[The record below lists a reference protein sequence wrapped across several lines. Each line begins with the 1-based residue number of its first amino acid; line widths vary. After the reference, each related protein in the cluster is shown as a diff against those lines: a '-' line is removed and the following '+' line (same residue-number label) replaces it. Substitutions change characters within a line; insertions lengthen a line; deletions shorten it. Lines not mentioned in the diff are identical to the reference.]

1 MSNPIPAL
9 RMADELDC
17 QQCWKPHAE
26 EMRRLL
32 SLALRHEAEAAQAR
46 RELFDA
52 KALNQELLE
61 ALHWMKNAF
70 IVDKSWEGTQLH
82 NFVLSVIAKAEGQ

>member
-1 MSNPIPAL
+1 MSNQIPAL
-9 RMADELDC
+9 RMASELEC

-46 RELFDA
+46 RELSDA

-61 ALHWMKNAF
+61 GMQQIFDLPEDSRIHYKVARRFL
-70 IVDKSWEGTQLH
+70 D
-82 NFVLSVIAKAEGQ
+82 KAESK